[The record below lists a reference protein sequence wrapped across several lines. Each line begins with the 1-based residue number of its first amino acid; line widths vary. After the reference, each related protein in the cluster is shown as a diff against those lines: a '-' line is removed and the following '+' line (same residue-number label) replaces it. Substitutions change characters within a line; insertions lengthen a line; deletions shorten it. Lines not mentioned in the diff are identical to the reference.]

1 MRTCTHALT
10 HAPHPSRKNIH
21 TSVDACTHARTFGRH
36 FLEDT
41 FDSPTFLM
49 DHPISM
55 SPLAKW
61 HRSLPGMT
69 ERFELFICGKEIC
82 NAYTELND
90 PRVQRR
96 NFAKQARLPC
106 ESAHPPRKLSAR
118 RGSGFVWG

>member
-49 DHPISM
+49 DHPIIM
-55 SPLAKW
+55 SPLAKP
-61 HRSLPGMT
+61 HRSLVGMT
-69 ERFELFICGKEIC
+69 ERFELFICGKE
-82 NAYTELND
+82 
-90 PRVQRR
+90 
-96 NFAKQARLPC
+96 ARFCPVP
-106 ESAHPPRKLSAR
+106 AHMWGRC
-118 RGSGFVWG
+118 GSGEPRSR